1 VQDHLDVD
9 NPSPAPPQSGV
20 KHYAMAMQFCLSVCR
35 FVCRLKLM
43 TAGGGGSSRWPI
55 RQTWC
60 SRDLKVLVLVLNTKV
75 LVLVLVLKLGL
86 GHGLGIVF

>member
-1 VQDHLDVD
+1 MQDHLDVD

-43 TAGGGGSSRWPI
+43 TAGGGGLIALANQADMVFSRLE
-55 RQTWC
+55 
-60 SRDLKVLVLVLNTKV
+60 S
-75 LVLVLVLKLGL
+75 LGL
-86 GHGLGIVF
+86 GLEH